1 MTDHRHVGP
10 ALISAIDKAAA
21 GMFTMTLHDRAGSA
35 DPFAPQREDGGA
47 STA

>member
-1 MTDHRHVGP
+1 MAGAYLGNRQ
-10 ALISAIDKAAA
+10 AAA